1 MKILILCEY
10 GSNFHIYNIS
20 HLSKIWL
27 EQGHQVHVS
36 FGLNEPL
43 PEVDIAILHVDR
55 TIVPE
60 EYTHAL
66 KDYPIVVNRN
76 VTDISKSVISSYLL
90 SVDDTYDGP
99 VIIKTN
105 NNFFGYREQISQYAG
120 HKITEAL
127 TWENITSLK
136 TYLISKSLNEV
147 PPDIWNN
154 KSLVVEKFLP
164 ERNKEG
170 GFCLRGWTFLG
181 NKELYYISTSSN
193 PVIKGD
199 NIINR
204 EYLPTELIPREV
216 RDKRKILGFD
226 YGKFDF
232 TIHGG
237 KPILFDVNKT
247 AGIRAKTIKRD
258 GFMERATT
266 LSNGILSF
274 L

>member
-1 MKILILCEY
+1 MKAHTRHQAANIRKSFMKILILCEY
-10 GSNFHIYNIS
+10 GSNFHEYYIS

-105 NNFFGYREQISQYAG
+105 NNFFWVQRTNIPICWPQNYRS
-120 HKITEAL
+120 
-127 TWENITSLK
+127 
-136 TYLISKSLNEV
+136 TYM
-147 PPDIWNN
+147 
-154 KSLVVEKFLP
+154 
-164 ERNKEG
+164 
-170 GFCLRGWTFLG
+170 
-181 NKELYYISTSSN
+181 
-193 PVIKGD
+193 
-199 NIINR
+199 
-204 EYLPTELIPREV
+204 
-216 RDKRKILGFD
+216 
-226 YGKFDF
+226 GKYNF
-232 TIHGG
+232 
-237 KPILFDVNKT
+237 
-247 AGIRAKTIKRD
+247 
-258 GFMERATT
+258 
-266 LSNGILSF
+266 S
-274 L
+274 